1 MERAFQTR
9 SSVKE
14 VLGSFR
20 RGTFSSLTPVELN
33 FNVAENFDVCFIK
46 ANVACDVFV
55 GGDLRAAGMP
65 RPHKAL
71 AALGKLSALLR
82 SNGIKKS
89 VAPVQLKQSSQSSLR
104 MSIDTRI
111 VSNCR
116 FVVFSRTFFLTRGNL
131 IRYCSMCNLAS
142 IQNVWSAPIFD
153 FDWDAKENA
162 FVSSVRYESRPI

>member
-71 AALGKLSALLR
+71 RRARKTFSTSPFERDQEICGAR
-82 SNGIKKS
+82 TIKT
-89 VAPVQLKQSSQSSLR
+89 
-104 MSIDTRI
+104 I
-111 VSNCR
+111 
-116 FVVFSRTFFLTRGNL
+116 
-131 IRYCSMCNLAS
+131 
-142 IQNVWSAPIFD
+142 
-153 FDWDAKENA
+153 
-162 FVSSVRYESRPI
+162 